1 MAAPVRRTAA
11 VPRPLTPGGL
21 GVVRIVETAEDGW
34 ESPSWYAVREIP
46 GTPGGYALARL
57 GTRRLYRVRL
67 GSTPEQSTCECLGSG
82 GNGSTLCRHV
92 GALWKLDRAGRLY
105 TPEREDKMT
114 EKEYKQL
121 QAEAKAEAARL
132 PSEGDETHYL
142 LTLSGSIDDM
152 PCGLFKTAAAAVAV
166 AQAAGLFPLEPVPDR
181 TGEPCHDQ
189 VLGSSIVW
197 GMGPSEPM
205 GYKVSKFRNGKLVDV
220 LILTDDGSDGEE
232 HNPECKDVRGKWLEA
247 VPEGF

>member
-1 MAAPVRRTAA
+1 M
-11 VPRPLTPGGL
+11 
-21 GVVRIVETAEDGW
+21 VRIVETAEDGW

-92 GALWKLDRAGRLY
+92 GALWKLDRAGRLC

-166 AQAAGLFPLEPVPDR
+166 ATGARMLAVDDPGALDDQGNAAHFVIEPNPALFDPDAA
-181 TGEPCHDQ
+181 
-189 VLGSSIVW
+189 
-197 GMGPSEPM
+197 
-205 GYKVSKFRNGKLVDV
+205 
-220 LILTDDGSDGEE
+220 
-232 HNPECKDVRGKWLEA
+232 EA
-247 VPEGF
+247 ANATPWNCFGRLMTVPETED